1 MSNLLESRLSI
12 NGVAGIVTSVNE
24 RDDEEAVVCLHSVPG
39 SGRDFQWLLPETEKV
54 LRSVAFDLPG
64 FGRADKP
71 RDFPYSIEGYQ
82 TWLAPAIDELGI
94 KQVHLVLHSF
104 HSQTGLMWAAMNPDR
119 CRSVTLLDGGILEDY
134 PGNLVANIWRTRYAG
149 EVLQFITTRPI
160 FKLFMRLGNPRGLN
174 PQWLDELITEDDRA
188 TRRVTLELYR
198 NTNFDDAGI
207 LRQAL
212 SPRNVPALVIFGRT
226 DPFISWRYAERQ
238 RETFA
243 DAEVH
248 VWDDCGHFPHVQHPE
263 RTAEKVTAFLRTV
276 AGPAIDSGESS

>member
-1 MSNLLESRLSI
+1 MADPSESRLTI
-12 NGVAGIVTSVNE
+12 NGVAGVITE
-24 RDDEEAVVCLHSVPG
+24 RGDEQSEEAVVCLHSVPG
-39 SGRDFQWLLPETEKV
+39 SGRDFQFVMPAISEIMRV
-54 LRSVAFDLPG
+54 VAIDLPG

-82 TWLAPAIDELGI
+82 TWLAPALDELGL
-94 KQVHLVLHSF
+94 KRVHLLMHSF
-104 HSQTGLMWAAMNPDR
+104 HTQTGLMWAAMNPDK
-119 CRSVTLLDGGILEDY
+119 CASVMLLDGGVLEDY
-134 PGNLVANIWRTRYAG
+134 PGNLVANIWRTKYAG
-149 EVLQFITTRPI
+149 EVLQLITTRPA
-160 FKLFMRLGNPRGLN
+160 FKLFMRWGNPRGLH
-174 PQWLDELITEDDRA
+174 PQWLDQLITEDDRD

-198 NTNFDDAGI
+198 NTDFDEGHI

-212 SPRNVPALVIFGRT
+212 SPRNLPALVIYGRN

-263 RTAEKVTAFLRTV
+263 RTAELVTAFLRAQV
-276 AGPAIDSGESS
+276 DSRD

>member
-12 NGVAGIVTSVNE
+12 NGVAGIVTCVSE

-39 SGRDFQWLLPETEKV
+39 SGRDFQWLLPETEKIV
-54 LRSVAFDLPG
+54 RSVAFDLPG

-82 TWLAPAIDELGI
+82 QWLAPAIDALGI
-94 KQVHLVLHSF
+94 KRAHLVLHSF
-104 HSQTGLMWAAMNPDR
+104 HSQTGLMWAAMHPDQ
-119 CRSVTLLDGGILEDY
+119 CRSITLLDGGVLEDY
-134 PGNLVANIWRTRYAG
+134 RGNLVANIWRKKYAG
-149 EVLQFITTRPI
+149 EVLQLITTRPM

-174 PQWLDELITEDDRA
+174 PQWLDDLITEDDRA

-198 NTNFDDAGI
+198 NTNFDDAKI
-207 LRQAL
+207 LQLAL
-212 SPRNVPALVIFGRT
+212 SPRDIPALVIFGRN

-243 DAEVH
+243 SAEVH

-263 RTAEKVTAFLRTV
+263 RTAEQVTAFLQSV
-276 AGPAIDSGESS
+276 VNSAD